1 MTKPLKI
8 ADNLVQVLIT
18 LYFIISSLVR
28 EDSGQLIY
36 WYLFLGGW
44 QLLSFLFHEF
54 FNLSWRNKTE
64 RKNYGTC
71 LLWIFITGSVL
82 YVLAMLELPLIFLYL
97 FAMLFAGPV
106 LAIWYF
112 MIGYREYVQIQH
124 REFIH
129 LK

>member
-8 ADNLVQVLIT
+8 ADNLVQLLIT

-82 YVLAMLELPLIFLYL
+82 YVLVFYDWLPGIC
-97 FAMLFAGPV
+97 ANSAQGVHPP
-106 LAIWYF
+106 
-112 MIGYREYVQIQH
+112 
-124 REFIH
+124 
-129 LK
+129 